1 MSPSPGARLME
12 RLTDP
17 RLAGLPQFE
26 GRSAFVLAS
35 DWSAPPGPDVEVVD
49 DGGAPPGSDVE
60 VVNDG
65 GAAATAWITGTASL
79 DLVVLAGVLR
89 LVASPTALLDAAIAR
104 LGPGGVLLIA
114 ESLAGQAPSLHLD
127 VLELAAAIAHDRGGV
142 ITPVYRRLQLGSV
155 IQGYGLLDLHFDPLT
170 PAVAAPE
177 QQRIWAQRLADAAQD
192 AALPARLRDRAGVL
206 GLRLA
211 SEALLL
217 APAHRVWGRVPG

>member
-1 MSPSPGARLME
+1 ME

-60 VVNDG
+60 VVDDWGAPPGSDVEVVNDG
-65 GAAATAWITGTASL
+65 GAAAPAWITGTASL

-127 VLELAAAIAHDRGGV
+127 VLELAAAIAHARGGV
-142 ITPVYRRLQLGSV
+142 ITPVYRRL
-155 IQGYGLLDLHFDPLT
+155 
-170 PAVAAPE
+170 
-177 QQRIWAQRLADAAQD
+177 
-192 AALPARLRDRAGVL
+192 
-206 GLRLA
+206 
-211 SEALLL
+211 
-217 APAHRVWGRVPG
+217 